1 MKSFIDMDDASAIK
15 SRDDI
20 FNIEALYIEA
30 IHTDP
35 SRGQETL
42 DRQGYF
48 HPSAMAGCAR
58 RNVYEAMRA
67 PLTPGVPDV
76 DSMEIFQMGHM
87 VHDRVQSVLS
97 DVDVIC
103 EAKGLEWKFEAEVP
117 FDRKKDRLF
126 MDLRT
131 GGTTDGC
138 ITIRDPGNWEQRGV
152 LEIKSMK
159 DDFWQK
165 LTGPKPE
172 HEMQANLYAFR
183 WNVPIIW
190 YWYYNKN
197 NSQRKVYPTPVNLK
211 VLDQA
216 LARLEMFNEH
226 YDAGTLPDR
235 EESFFMCPRC
245 EYKTVCDP
253 PSLHQFRNRRG
264 NTKKTAALVKRGASR
279 LGRRGRRK
287 P

>member
-1 MKSFIDMDDASAIK
+1 MKSFVTLDDAASIK
-15 SRDDI
+15 TKEDI
-20 FNIEALYIEA
+20 YDIEELYIET

-48 HPSAMAGCAR
+48 HPSAIGQCSR

-76 DSMEIFQMGHM
+76 ESQEIFALGHKI
-87 VHDRVQSVLS
+87 HDRVQGVLA
-97 DVDVIC
+97 DVARVC
-103 EAKGLEWKFEAEVP
+103 EAKGLEWEFQAEVP
-117 FDRKKDRLF
+117 FDPEKDQLF
-126 MDLRT
+126 IDLRT

-138 ITIRDPGNWEQRGV
+138 ITIRQPGVWEQRGV
-152 LEIKSMK
+152 LEVKSMK

-165 LTGPKPE
+165 LKGPKPD
-172 HEMQANLYAFR
+172 HEWQAHLYAFR

-197 NSQRKVYPTPVNLK
+197 NSQRKVFRRAVNEK
-211 VLDQA
+211 KLDQA
-216 LARLEMFNEH
+216 LERLEMFNEH
-226 YDAGTLPDR
+226 FEAGTLPER

-253 PSLHQFRNRRG
+253 PSLHQLRKRKG
-264 NTKKTAALVKRGASR
+264 PTKKTSALIKRGAQR

-287 P
+287 K